1 MKKILILMVGLIFV
15 AGLVPARAGQVS
27 FGGTVSNGKLRS
39 FYLSISDYYRVPEP
53 ELLSLRER
61 YRLREEE
68 LPVVLFLAARARV
81 APAVIMGLR
90 IRGRSWL
97 DISFHF
103 GFNPDIF
110 YVPVGIARIGPPYG
124 NAYGYFKKYRPNR
137 EWRKIVLTDRE
148 VVDLVNLRFMSDYHR
163 IAPEAVMAR
172 RARGEVFLSIND
184 EMGKANGRAKWRGD
198 KGSQALKDNG
208 KGKRK

>member
-1 MKKILILMVGLIFV
+1 MKKILISIVSLVFV

-27 FGGTVSNGKLRS
+27 FGGTVSNGKLKS

-68 LPVVLFLAARARV
+68 LPVVFFLAARARV
-81 APAVIMGLR
+81 EPSVIMGLR
-90 IRGRSWL
+90 LRGRSWL

-103 GFNPDIF
+103 GLNPDVF
-110 YVPVGIARIGPPYG
+110 YVPVTTARIGPPYG

-148 VVDLVNLRFMSDYHR
+148 VIDLVNLRFMCEYHR
-163 IAPEAVMAR
+163 MAPEAVMAR

-184 EMGKANGRAKWRGD
+184 EMGKANGRDKRRGN
-198 KGSQALKDNG
+198 KGAQAVEDSG